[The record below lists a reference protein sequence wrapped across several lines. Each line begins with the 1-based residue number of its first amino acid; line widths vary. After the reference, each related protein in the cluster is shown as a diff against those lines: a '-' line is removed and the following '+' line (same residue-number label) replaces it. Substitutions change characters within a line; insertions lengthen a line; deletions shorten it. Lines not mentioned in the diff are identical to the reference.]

1 MKNLASKI
9 EHLHNKKVLV
19 IGDTILDVNTESIPL
34 GFSAETPTFKAEQTQ
49 TTPLLGGAGNVASH
63 VSSLGAN
70 CTFLTVGGKDSDS
83 STIKDLGCSQQNL
96 TTILLEVESR
106 KTCVKHRFWV
116 ERNGVSYKYF
126 QLNKTENSP
135 IDEDTKNRIFQ
146 IIEDEKFDT
155 VVLSDYRLGIF
166 ADRDF
171 TERVIRKLR
180 NKGVYVLANG
190 QASNTKF
197 DYQKFLGVDTLVL
210 NENESL
216 IMLDQYDDKH
226 PDMTSLSRVI
236 EARICVTSG
245 DRGANL
251 YEKGSVF
258 YSPAIKVSDLD
269 TCGAGD
275 AFLACFSLL
284 DKDLPPDEKLSI
296 ANTWA
301 ALSTTKLGT
310 ETPSIRTFFD
320 ALGEK

>member
-9 EHLHNKKVLV
+9 EHLHDKKVLV
-19 IGDTILDVNTESIPL
+19 IGDAILDVNTESIPI
-34 GFSAETPTFKAEQTQ
+34 GFSAETPTLKAEQTQ
-49 TTPLLGGAGNVASH
+49 TAALLGGAGNVASH
-63 VSSLGAN
+63 VSSLGAK
-70 CTFLTVGGKDSDS
+70 CTFLTVVGKDNDS
-83 STIKDLGCSQQNL
+83 STIKDLGCNHQNL
-96 TTILLEVESR
+96 TTILLEARSR
-106 KTCVKHRFWV
+106 KTCVKHRFWI

-135 IDEDTKNRIFQ
+135 IDDDTKNRIFQ

-166 ADRDF
+166 ADRAF

-190 QASNTKF
+190 QASNTKL
-197 DYQKFLGVDTLVL
+197 DYQKFSGVDTLVL

-258 YSPAIKVSDLD
+258 YSPAIKVSALD